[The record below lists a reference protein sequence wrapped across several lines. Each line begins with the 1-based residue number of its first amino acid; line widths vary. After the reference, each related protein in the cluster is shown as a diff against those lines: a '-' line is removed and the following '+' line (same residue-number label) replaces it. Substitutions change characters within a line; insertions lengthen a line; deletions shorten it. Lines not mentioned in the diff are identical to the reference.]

1 MLKTLSC
8 IFIIF
13 ELLALNNFIMKK
25 TFIFITLSIFL
36 SFSCNKISYQN
47 ILASQESYLKSKG
60 GYDSYLALE
69 YLSFSRRLEQ
79 VKDFD
84 ASEYFAKKGLN
95 IIEGEPYIPE
105 NPIDW
110 DADKSRIEEL
120 VLMQKKLEILLSN
133 QKLVYKM
140 PIQMAHL
147 SYLYDC
153 WSSKESKKIFI
164 ADELSYCRVNFG
176 KLIDEIEIY
185 LDDLLK
191 DQSPEVKISEPEF
204 SRYEILFDAE
214 NYILNEKATK
224 DMIAVIDALSA
235 RKGKFRILVVAN
247 PDNSIK
253 TSYNQSLIKN
263 RIAVVKNYLI
273 KNGVDENIIEEKI
286 ESEDFPDIVV
296 NDDIKNQM
304 NRTVGIY
311 VISGQGDFKPYP
323 LPLLQNLLYKAQ
335 IENARKERGLDN

>member
-1 MLKTLSC
+1 MLYLLS
-8 IFIIF
+8 F
-13 ELLALNNFIMKK
+13 LADEFSILNQSVMMKFF
-25 TFIFITLSIFL
+25 TFITLLIFL
-36 SFSCNKISYQN
+36 CFACNKVTYQN
-47 ILASQESYLKSKG
+47 ILASQEAFLKSKG
-60 GYDSYLALE
+60 GYESYLALE
-69 YLSFSRRLEQ
+69 YLSFSRRLNQ
-79 VKDFD
+79 VKDFET
-84 ASEYFAKKGLN
+84 AEYFAKKGLD
-95 IIEGEPYIPE
+95 IVAGVPFVPE
-105 NPIDW
+105 NPLDW
-110 DADKSRIEEL
+110 EADASRVEEL
-120 VLMQKKLEILLSN
+120 VLMQKKLEILLN
-133 QKLVYKM
+133 NKILVFKM

-153 WSSKESKKIFI
+153 WSSKESKKIFM
-164 ADELSYCRVNFG
+164 ADELSYCRVSFG

-191 DQSPEVKISEPEF
+191 DQSPIVKIVEPEF

-214 NYILNEKATK
+214 SYLLNEKSTK
-224 DMIAVIDALSA
+224 DMVAIIDALSG
-235 RKGKFRILVVAN
+235 RKGKFRIIVAAN

-263 RIAVVKNYLI
+263 RIAVVKNYLV

-296 NDDIKNQM
+296 NDDIKNQI

-311 VISGQGDFKPYP
+311 VISGQADFKPYP

-335 IENARKERGLDN
+335 IENARKERGLDK